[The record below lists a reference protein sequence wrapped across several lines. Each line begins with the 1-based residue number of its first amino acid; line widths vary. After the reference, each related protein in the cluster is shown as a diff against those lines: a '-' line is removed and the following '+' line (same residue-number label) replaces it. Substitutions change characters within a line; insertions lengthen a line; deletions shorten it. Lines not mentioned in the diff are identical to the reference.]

1 MAVDLEFFTDPT
13 AFLAAA
19 AGCLVESPVESTV
32 VATIADRA
40 ARELGDGIAQPAH
53 DWYVVARRGD
63 RSGDVVGAGMRTAPF
78 EPRPLYL
85 MTMPDQAAT
94 SLAVALFERG
104 EEVRGVN
111 GALPAARV
119 FADETARLSG
129 RTARVH
135 IHTRL
140 FELRELTPPPRD
152 VPGRLRTAVHDD
164 LELVKAWYAAFMR
177 DADEQA
183 GRPPGS
189 SHDED
194 VDDDV
199 MLRRID
205 DGRVWFWVDGD
216 ERRVHVT
223 GTNPPSYGV
232 ARIGPVYTP
241 REERGRGWAS
251 AAVAEVSR
259 RMLDE
264 GTRPCLF
271 TDQANP
277 TSNGVYVALGYQPVV
292 DTVQLLID

>member
-1 MAVDLEFFTDPT
+1 MAVDLEFLTDP
-13 AFLAAA
+13 AALLDV
-19 AGCLVESPVESTV
+19 AGERLRQSPVESTV

-40 ARELGDGIAQPAH
+40 VRELADGIEQPGH
-53 DWYVVARRGD
+53 DWYVVVRAGD
-63 RSGDVVGAGMRTAPF
+63 EVVGVGMRTAPF

-85 MTMPDQAAT
+85 LTMPDDAAT
-94 SLAVALFERG
+94 ALATTLFERG

-119 FADETARLSG
+119 LADETARLTG

-140 FELRELTPPPRD
+140 FELRSLRPPRRS
-152 VPGRLRTAVHDD
+152 VRGRLQPATRDD
-164 LELVKAWYAAFMR
+164 LALVKAWYAAFMR

-183 GRPPGS
+183 GREPGS
-189 SHDED
+189 GHDEETP
-194 VDDDV
+194 DDV

-205 DGRVWFWVDGD
+205 DGRVWFWVDAD
-216 ERRVHVT
+216 ERPVHVT
-223 GTNPPSYGV
+223 GTNPPSLGV

-241 REERGRGWAS
+241 PEERGRGWAS

-264 GTRPCLF
+264 GSRPCLF

-277 TSNGVYVALGYQPVV
+277 TSNAVYVALGYQPVV
-292 DTVQLLID
+292 DTVQVLID